1 MSTTKVGSITK
12 QADLAKQLIAG
23 TQKHLANAGQLT
35 FAGGVFTPSQVEAQ
49 LQALATLRTETE
61 TAKAA
66 AQAKVATERGQLP
79 ALRAFL
85 LAFAALVKAQFGT
98 QPDVLAD
105 FGLKPKKA
113 RKPMTPEQKAAAKA
127 KRDATRKARG
137 IIGTRKRA
145 AVKGDVAGVTI
156 TPVTAAPHPQQTA
169 GQPAVPQPPATQTAS
184 NASNGPAVTK

>member
-1 MSTTKVGSITK
+1 MSTVKGGAK
-12 QADLAKQLIAG
+12 QADLAKKLIAG
-23 TQKHLANAGQLT
+23 TQKHLSNAGQLA

-49 LQALATLRTETE
+49 LQALATLRADVESAQA
-61 TAKAA
+61 TAKA
-66 AQAKVATERGQLP
+66 KVTTERARLP

-85 LAFAALVKAQFGT
+85 LAFVGLLNVQFGT

-113 RKPMTPEQKAAAKA
+113 RRPMTPEQKAAAKA

-145 AVKGDVAGVTI
+145 AVKGDVTGVI
-156 TPVTAAPHPQQTA
+156 VTPVTEA
-169 GQPAVPQPPATQTAS
+169 QPPAAQPVAQAPTQPVTPQPAPTAS
-184 NASNGPAVTK
+184 NGTAAK